1 MDRLESK
8 RLRLLIK
15 GMSKELKL
23 FQKTNNVQFRDPYF
37 QILSLDRRHLN
48 FIN

>member
-15 GMSKELKL
+15 RMSKELKL
-23 FQKTNNVQFRDPYF
+23 FQKTNNVQFRDPNSESRKTTFELY
-37 QILSLDRRHLN
+37 
-48 FIN
+48 

>member
-8 RLRLLIK
+8 RRRLLIK
-15 GMSKELKL
+15 RMSKELKL
-23 FQKTNNVQFRDPYF
+23 FQKTNNDQFRDPNF
-37 QILSLDRRHLN
+37 QILSLERRHLN